1 MKRSSTFTCSPM
13 AFRRSNNVYRTS
25 TALQLK
31 KNHLIENEM
40 TLVFDAI
47 ASGKEEVVRDMLGWG
62 EECSVLIESTCVDN
76 GVCHPLCKCRK
87 CTVEQISET
96 QLNVAM
102 ASKSG

>member
-1 MKRSSTFTCSPM
+1 M

-31 KNHLIENEM
+31 KNHQIENEM
-40 TLVFDAI
+40 SLVFDAI
-47 ASGKEEVVRDMLGWG
+47 ATGKEQVVREMMGWG
-62 EECSVLIESTCVDN
+62 GILRESNCPDN

-87 CTVEQISET
+87 CTAEQITET

-102 ASKSG
+102 ASKSGH